1 MAILGAIV
9 VVSSVVPEFEATH
22 ILQTSS
28 DFVLSSDLVDVP
40 KDLAKNELPL
50 IMSPVVM
57 DEVLADPALSSVP
70 SLSDPETRER
80 EIRKRLKVSSEGTV
94 DLLLITYRDTDKE
107 QVAKVANAI
116 AQSYVQERRRYDD
129 WCLLNLEKSLLQ
141 TLEQARRNVEE
152 DRRIFEALSKKT
164 IGINPFART
173 KEVSVD
179 EFNQDKMPL
188 KNSGIETA
196 ELFFAGKKLALEIAF
211 FDKLSERRFA
221 LRAEHGRAAS
231 IATRSFAKEPS
242 APIEAPLVKKTLMV
256 AGIAFLLP
264 FVLAMLIGFRGQ
276 KIS

>member
-28 DFVLSSDLVDVP
+28 DFVLSSDLVGVP

-94 DLLLITYRDTDKE
+94 DRLLITYRDTDKE

-129 WCLLNLEKSLLQ
+129 RRLLNLEKSLVQ
-141 TLEQARRNVEE
+141 PLEQYPQQSRN
-152 DRRIFEALSKKT
+152 RLC
-164 IGINPFART
+164 N
-173 KEVSVD
+173 
-179 EFNQDKMPL
+179 
-188 KNSGIETA
+188 
-196 ELFFAGKKLALEIAF
+196 
-211 FDKLSERRFA
+211 
-221 LRAEHGRAAS
+221 
-231 IATRSFAKEPS
+231 
-242 APIEAPLVKKTLMV
+242 
-256 AGIAFLLP
+256 
-264 FVLAMLIGFRGQ
+264 
-276 KIS
+276 